1 MFLNPPMDP
10 AGRKVD
16 VSDRLLICSS
26 SNMRNEVVVGGSDH
40 ALYSINVS
48 DSTSKPITMHNKS
61 NGHSDWVTSV
71 THLADGQVLSGAMD
85 GKLCLWSQRN
95 RSQCIELNRDS
106 IHPISKVVSDARYNL
121 AMSCSYDGNIAVWM
135 FNEDYQ
141 PAEAKSGPRSSAVRA
156 TAAPMGPVPHSY
168 LSAHTEPV
176 MECGYRDN
184 TFVSGDKGG
193 SMIIWDLSR
202 GQPKHKFRAHPGPI
216 TAIDC
221 MEDRNTFIT
230 CGTDGF
236 VKIWDP
242 RAAGSGLVA
251 KIPAHV
257 TNAPPAQSRGPV
269 AGPGR
274 GTIGGRVTIA
284 GSRSTAVV
292 SGSRATGGSSSA
304 GRGVVGRTGPSSG
317 SAAPASAPAGASCA
331 ISCMA
336 MTSSRGSS
344 SDASY
349 IITGSGSPQDSSLV
363 VMDLRQ
369 GAKPVSRWDHHRNGV
384 YSLCLVGDQCVFS
397 GDGMGTLLCHHLLES
412 ELDYPRSCLKYG
424 IGASE
429 VGAVRA
435 INCLNGKVVAAGEDG
450 NVMIYDYD
458 A

>member
-1 MFLNPPMDP
+1 
-10 AGRKVD
+10 
-16 VSDRLLICSS
+16 
-26 SNMRNEVVVGGSDH
+26 MRNEVVVGGSDH
-40 ALYSINVS
+40 ALYSINVN
-48 DSTSKPITMHNKS
+48 DPTSKPITMYNKS
-61 NGHSDWVTSV
+61 NGHTDWVTSV
-71 THLADGQVLSGAMD
+71 THLADGQASLISMPYVSVYLLSFTLLFVQVLSGAMD
-85 GKLCLWSQRN
+85 GKLCLWSERN
-95 RSQCIELNRDS
+95 RAQCIELNKES
-106 IHPISKVVSDARYNL
+106 THPISKVVSDARYNL
-121 AMSCSYDGNIAVWM
+121 AMSCSYDGTIAVWS
-135 FNEDYQ
+135 FTEEAFPQ
-141 PAEAKSGPRSSAVRA
+141 AAEAKSSASRSSALRNA
-156 TAAPMGPVPHSY
+156 TSIGPVPRSY
-168 LSAHTEPV
+168 MSAHTEPV
-176 MECGYRDN
+176 MECGYRGDV
-184 TFVSGDKGG
+184 FVSGDKGG

-202 GQPKHKFRAHPGPI
+202 AQPKHKFRAHPGPI

-251 KIPAHV
+251 KVAAHV
-257 TNAPPAQSRGPV
+257 TQAPPPAAQSRAV
-269 AGPGR
+269 ATSRSGPGVR
-274 GTIGGRVTIA
+274 ISTVSGGRATTE
-284 GSRSTAVV
+284 RF
-292 SGSRATGGSSSA
+292 SGSSMSSSA
-304 GRGVVGRTGPSSG
+304 GRGGAVSRSVPSSG
-317 SAAPASAPAGASCA
+317 APSLGAPAGASCA

-369 GAKPVSRWDHHRNGV
+369 GCKPVSRWDHHRNGV
-384 YSLCLVGDQCVFS
+384 YSLCLVGDSCVLS

-412 ELDYPRSCLKYG
+412 ELEYPRTCLKYG

-450 NVMIYDYD
+450 NVMVYDYD
-458 A
+458 AGMF

>member
-1 MFLNPPMDP
+1 
-10 AGRKVD
+10 
-16 VSDRLLICSS
+16 
-26 SNMRNEVVVGGSDH
+26 
-40 ALYSINVS
+40 
-48 DSTSKPITMHNKS
+48 
-61 NGHSDWVTSV
+61 
-71 THLADGQVLSGAMD
+71 
-85 GKLCLWSQRN
+85 
-95 RSQCIELNRDS
+95 
-106 IHPISKVVSDARYNL
+106 
-121 AMSCSYDGNIAVWM
+121 MSCSYDGAIAVWS
-135 FNEDYQ
+135 FNEDAIPQ
-141 PAEAKSGPRSSAVRA
+141 AEAKSTSRSSALRN
-156 TAAPMGPVPHSY
+156 AAAVGPVPRSY
-168 LSAHTEPV
+168 MSAHTEPV
-176 MECGYRDN
+176 MECGYRGDV
-184 TFVSGDKGG
+184 FVSGDKGG

-202 GQPKHKFRAHPGPI
+202 AQPKHKFRAHPGPI

-251 KIPAHV
+251 KVAAHV
-257 TNAPPAQSRGPV
+257 TRAPPPSAPSRAV
-269 AGPGR
+269 ATNRSGPGVR
-274 GTIGGRVTIA
+274 ISTVSGGRATTERFSGSSVGGA
-284 GSRSTAVV
+284 GRGAVSRSPAPN
-292 SGSRATGGSSSA
+292 SGSGSSS
-304 GRGVVGRTGPSSG
+304 GSSG
-317 SAAPASAPAGASCA
+317 AGPLGAPAGASCA

-349 IITGSGSPQDSSLV
+349 IITGSGSPEDSSLV

-369 GAKPVSRWDHHRNGV
+369 GCKPVSRWDHHRNGV
-384 YSLCLVGDQCVFS
+384 YSLCLVGDACVFS

-412 ELDYPRSCLKYG
+412 ELEYPRTCLKYG

-458 A
+458 ASMF

>member
-1 MFLNPPMDP
+1 
-10 AGRKVD
+10 
-16 VSDRLLICSS
+16 
-26 SNMRNEVVVGGSDH
+26 
-40 ALYSINVS
+40 
-48 DSTSKPITMHNKS
+48 
-61 NGHSDWVTSV
+61 
-71 THLADGQVLSGAMD
+71 MD
-85 GKLCLWSQRN
+85 GKLCLWSERH
-95 RSQCIELNRDS
+95 RAQCIELKRES
-106 IHPISKVVSDARYNL
+106 THPISKVVSDSRYNL
-121 AMSCSYDGNIAVWM
+121 AMSCSYDGSIAVWS
-135 FNEDYQ
+135 FNEEAAH
-141 PAEAKSGPRSSAVRA
+141 AEAKSTSRSSALRG
-156 TAAPMGPVPHSY
+156 APAIGPVPRSY

-176 MECGYRDN
+176 MECGYRGD

-251 KIPAHV
+251 KVAAHV
-257 TNAPPAQSRGPV
+257 TRTAPPAASQSRAV
-269 AGPGR
+269 AASRSGPGVR
-274 GTIGGRVTIA
+274 ISTVSGGR
-284 GSRSTAVV
+284 
-292 SGSRATGGSSSA
+292 ATTEKFSGGSMGGA
-304 GRGVVGRTGPSSG
+304 GRGAVSRAGHSI
-317 SAAPASAPAGASCA
+317 SAAPTQQAPAGASCA

-349 IITGSGSPQDSSLV
+349 IITGSGSPEDSSLV
-363 VMDLRQ
+363 VLDLRRDCQ
-369 GAKPVSRWDHHRNGV
+369 PVSRWDHHRNGV
-384 YSLCLVGDQCVFS
+384 YSLCLVGDSCVLS

-412 ELDYPRSCLKYG
+412 ELDYPRTCLKYG

-435 INCLNGKVVAAGEDG
+435 INCLNGKIVAAGEDG

-458 A
+458 AGMY